1 MRLVALAICLIVLSP
16 AFASDADGNYYVGGG
31 AGAVTCPE
39 FSDVMR
45 VARTDGIGSAQYV
58 RQTEGY
64 TMYVLGYQ
72 TGYNQQAPA
81 TYNIFANI
89 SPDQALAWVDNYC
102 QAHPLS
108 TFSQGLRALA
118 ASRVGK
124 PSVGLGN
131 P

>member
-1 MRLVALAICLIVLSP
+1 MLAP
-16 AFASDADGNYYVGGG
+16 AFASDADGSYYVGGG

-45 VARTDGIGSAQYV
+45 AARAGGIGSVQYV
-58 RQTEGY
+58 HQTEGY

-89 SPDQALAWVDNYC
+89 SPDQALAWIDNYC
-102 QAHPLS
+102 QAHPLG
-108 TFSQGLRALA
+108 TFSEGLRALA
-118 ASRVGK
+118 ASRVGRLG
-124 PSVGLGN
+124 VGRRN